1 VIGVQVQDH
10 NIAAR
15 LSEHAVNT
23 FFRRFEKDL
32 EFFSQ
37 DRRKNLLQFRVIRVQ
52 TDSNHWFSSTHTA
65 NRAVPTLGRVGMI
78 TSSTTFF
85 AGRLWKNST
94 FLIDVVVPR
103 KIHEVYGLLVIGKG
117 APKL

>member
-1 VIGVQVQDH
+1 
-10 NIAAR
+10 
-15 LSEHAVNT
+15 
-23 FFRRFEKDL
+23 
-32 EFFSQ
+32 
-37 DRRKNLLQFRVIRVQ
+37 
-52 TDSNHWFSSTHTA
+52 
-65 NRAVPTLGRVGMI
+65 MI

-117 APKL
+117 APKP